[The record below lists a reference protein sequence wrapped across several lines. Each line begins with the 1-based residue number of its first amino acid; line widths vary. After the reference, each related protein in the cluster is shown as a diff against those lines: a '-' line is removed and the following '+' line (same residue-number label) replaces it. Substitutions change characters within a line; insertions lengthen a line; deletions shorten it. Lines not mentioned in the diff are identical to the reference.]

1 MKRLLLL
8 IASVALAAT
17 TVVAASDP
25 QNPCARKA
33 QNPCNPCARKAQNPC
48 NPCARKKGQ
57 NPCNPCAKKKG
68 QNPCNPCAKK
78 KALNPCSAKFNTSGK
93 EQTIAG
99 FIGDSQCGLAHSMNM
114 GDDKECALKCVD
126 GGGHFILADR
136 DKKVVYLLDK
146 EAQMKVREFAGQK
159 VKVTGHVNAK
169 EKTIHMTKIEPAS

>member
-25 QNPCARKA
+25 QTPGAKKA
-33 QNPCNPCARKAQNPC
+33 
-48 NPCARKKGQ
+48 Q
-57 NPCNPCAKKKG
+57 NPCNPCAKKK

-78 KALNPCSAKFNTSGK
+78 KAQNPCTAKFNTSGK
-93 EQTIAG
+93 EETIVG
-99 FIGDSQCGLAHSMNM
+99 FIGDSQCGLQHPMNM
-114 GDDKECALKCVD
+114 GDARECTLKCVEK
-126 GGGHFILADR
+126 GGYFILADR
-136 DKKVVYLLDK
+136 EKKVVYLLDK
-146 EAQMKVREFAGQK
+146 EAQTKVREFAGQK

>member
-25 QNPCARKA
+25 QNPCAKKA
-33 QNPCNPCARKAQNPC
+33 
-48 NPCARKKGQ
+48 Q

-78 KALNPCSAKFNTSGK
+78 KAGNPCNPCAKKAMNPCSAKFNMSGK
-93 EQTIAG
+93 EKTIVG
-99 FIGDSQCGLAHSMNM
+99 FIGDSQCGLAHPMNM
-114 GDDKECALKCVD
+114 GDGKECTLKCVD

-169 EKTIHMTKIEPAS
+169 AKTIHMTKIESAS